1 MQKQTTIKK
10 EIICSGVG
18 LHSGKNIYMTLVPQP
33 ANSGVRFEVFYGGRR
48 RILKLN
54 PKQVVGTGL
63 ATILGDGNCHVSTIE
78 HLLATF
84 QGLQIDNVLVR
95 IEGQEV
101 PIMDGSAT
109 QFVSLIRSV
118 GLEEL
123 DAKRHML
130 RIRKPVRFEKDG
142 KYIEAAPYNGFRVEF
157 TINFDHELIGTQTYS
172 FELNPFSFAREIAPA
187 RTFGFLRDV
196 AMLKEKGLA
205 LGGSL
210 ENVVVLDGNGI
221 VNPEGLRFENELVRH
236 KILDFIGDMAM
247 IGLPLQGDF
256 TVYCSG
262 HGVNNEFLRFLQAN
276 RQEYLQDIVPPA
288 VIVPTLDTVHL
299 PESTVCV

>member
-18 LHSGKNIYMTLVPQP
+18 LHSGKNVHMTLVPQP
-33 ANSGVRFEVFYGGRR
+33 ANSGVRFEVLEGGRR
-48 RILKLN
+48 RILELD
-54 PKQVVGTGL
+54 PKRVVSTGL
-63 ATILGDGNCHVSTIE
+63 ATTLGDGVCCVSTIE
-78 HLLATF
+78 HLLATL
-84 QGLQIDNVLVR
+84 QGLQIDNVLIRV
-95 IEGQEV
+95 EGQEI
-101 PIMDGSAT
+101 PIMDGSAA

-123 DAKRHML
+123 DAERHML
-130 RIRKPVRFEKDG
+130 RIRQAVRFEKDG
-142 KYIEAAPYNGFRVEF
+142 KYIEAKPYNGFRVEF

-196 AMLKEKGLA
+196 SLLQKKGLA

-221 VNPEGLRFENELVRH
+221 VNPEGLRFPNELVRH

-256 TVYCSG
+256 SVYCSG
-262 HGVNNEFLRFLQAN
+262 HGVNNEFLCFLQLN
-276 RQEYLQDIVPPA
+276 RQKYLQDIVPPA
-288 VIVPTLDTVHL
+288 VIVPSLDAVGFQKNII
-299 PESTVCV
+299 CA